1 MKLEE
6 AIAELASR
14 QRDDHLEIDIEAMRN
29 LLQNLRSAW
38 ENIQPAPALLE
49 HQLALQMAGGW
60 F

>member
-38 ENIQPAPALLE
+38 ESIQPESALE

>member
-14 QRDDHLEIDIEAMRN
+14 QRDDHHKEIEAMKH
-29 LLQNLRSAW
+29 LIANLRDIW
-38 ENIQPAPALLE
+38 ESIQPAPALE